1 MGVFKDMSI
10 DQWIKIIINPIEML
24 QIQAKEAKEFTLF
37 AVVLYDQIWMNRNQT
52 VWGNQPVDSIK
63 LSIQINKVFI
73 QHKQAWQSIIGEK

>member
-1 MGVFKDMSI
+1 
-10 DQWIKIIINPIEML
+10 ML